1 MSRLGILDLL
11 GLAATLVFAIPV
23 GLFGIEK
30 LLAGDLAVGLAG
42 IGIAVAMV
50 AVEQWLWTPG
60 DVAGDTAQG
69 MLDRVLTEP
78 EEGEQTA
85 DDGE

>member
-11 GLAATLVFAIPV
+11 GLATALVFAIPV

-42 IGIAVAMV
+42 LGIAVAMV
-50 AVEQWLWTPG
+50 AIEQWLWTPS
-60 DVAGDTAQG
+60 DVASDTAQG
-69 MLDRVLTEP
+69 VVKRFVTRP
-78 EEGEQTA
+78 E
-85 DDGE
+85 DGEEPDRDGN